1 MPEVKA
7 ARMAMSIWRKH
18 GHSIACADSIL
29 RELPASSK
37 HSIHAVER
45 VKQTV
50 LTRYSGATFGFSNN
64 PAGTHKTNPDE
75 VNESQSVLN
84 CKFQKS
90 EVQQKFQEER
100 GQLVLK

>member
-7 ARMAMSIWRKH
+7 ARMATSTWRKH
-18 GHSIACADSIL
+18 GHSEACADSIL

-37 HSIHAVER
+37 HFIHAVER

-64 PAGTHKTNPDE
+64 PAGTHKTNPDGGMK
-75 VNESQSVLN
+75 ESQCPIVSFRKVRCN
-84 CKFQKS
+84 RSSKKN
-90 EVQQKFQEER
+90 EVSCF
-100 GQLVLK
+100 